1 MAGLF
6 GARIKQSPYFA
17 PTAYPVTPGST
28 STASAAP
35 FTPTAYPV
43 APGAT
48 GQMPAPQAAAPTFGK
63 PSTLQTIAGIVGDSL
78 AQWQGGQPLF
88 AQTQAMR
95 QKAAYDAAQANRE
108 RAAKFADE
116 TAMYDY
122 KLAHP
127 QSDAPGET
135 EKLLAASGLVPGTP
149 EYQTAAKQALERRN
163 DPFITTSLPG
173 GGFYGGPQSQLL
185 PILRGG
191 AASGGAQG
199 AAPPKGAIDYLR
211 QNPSTSAQFDA
222 KYGAGASAGILQGG
236 GQTTSPMTPATAAP
250 ILRDAQARA
259 TITPVEA
266 AQIRASLG
274 PNGQA
279 AFDQWLKQNNVTIGG
294 Q

>member
-6 GARIKQSPYFA
+6 GARMKKPPYFA
-17 PTAYPVTPGST
+17 PTAYPVTPGS
-28 STASAAP
+28 ASSVLPP
-35 FTPTAYPV
+35 FAPTAYPV
-43 APGAT
+43 EPGAT
-48 GQMPAPQAAAPTFGK
+48 GQTQAPSAAPTFGK
-63 PSTLQTIAGIVGDSL
+63 PSTLQTIAGVIGDSL
-78 AQWQGGQPLF
+78 AQWQGGQPIF

-127 QSDAPGET
+127 QPDSPGET
-135 EKLLAASGLVPGTP
+135 EKLLAASGFTPGTP
-149 EYQTAAKQALERRN
+149 EYQAAARQALDRRN

-185 PILRGG
+185 PILQGG
-191 AASGGAQG
+191 ASAGRQG
-199 AAPPKGAIDYLR
+199 ASPPPAAMEYLR
-211 QNPSTSAQFDA
+211 KNPGSAAQFDA
-222 KYGAGASAGILQGG
+222 KYGAGTSASILQGG
-236 GQTTSPMTPATAAP
+236 ATPQAPLSSATAAP
-250 ILRDAQARA
+250 ILRGAQASA
-259 TITPVEA
+259 TISPAQA

-279 AFDQWLKQNNVTIGG
+279 AFGQWLQQNNVKIGG